1 VNCVLMW
8 DPCTGESLLRFERP
22 HEPYRGNSPRIS
34 IQGKLCLVADERYD
48 ENQGDAHVAVFDYE
62 TGEGK
67 WTTVRRGVKIEAICL
82 WNAVDSDDI
91 FVAVAETRELTIW
104 DATRDVIAATIK
116 ASHGQIS
123 DIRCLNHGSSSASL
137 LSFVEGH
144 HGVRFFDCSTWKEW
158 VEGMKYDCGLTVADD
173 SDDDST
179 SHLHVWEFASSSVLF
194 SVDKQEIP
202 AILCFDWT
210 GNHLF
215 SSDAAIRDSRTG
227 TISRQ
232 FSMND
237 EPNCLEVELACFSE
251 DNSSVIG
258 VTAEMNTIVWDVASG
273 QILQIARSRERAV
286 GLFGCQGTWCMLGYY
301 TDNYYANRAPVV
313 VWDYLSGENVWNK
326 STSKAFI
333 SSACFGKIGGDRP
346 VAVVGDSDYLMVW
359 DIADDIELHRI
370 PCVRGIDH
378 VAFVPVGDSNM
389 IVYSEDKRIHAI
401 ECDTWKEVA
410 KVSLSGDCGTIHKV
424 YEKFHQILLL

>member
-1 VNCVLMW
+1 VLAQSSVQNSIVAVVMEYILSP
-8 DPCTGESLLRFERP
+8 DGLALKTNPGAKAELPIPLLVLTLSLSKE
-22 HEPYRGNSPRIS
+22 E
-34 IQGKLCLVADERYD
+34 VD
-48 ENQGDAHVAVFDYE
+48 ENGSRTKWLNVWDLQQGALLTRFPISALVQVTALLDP
-62 TGEGK
+62 TQTK
-67 WTTVRRGVKIEAICL
+67 LAI
-82 WNAVDSDDI
+82 
-91 FVAVAETRELTIW
+91 
-104 DATRDVIAATIK
+104 
-116 ASHGQIS
+116 Q
-123 DIRCLNHGSSSASL
+123 
-137 LSFVEGH
+137 
-144 HGVRFFDCSTWKEW
+144 W

-286 GLFGCQGTWCMLGYY
+286 GLFGCQGTWCILGYY